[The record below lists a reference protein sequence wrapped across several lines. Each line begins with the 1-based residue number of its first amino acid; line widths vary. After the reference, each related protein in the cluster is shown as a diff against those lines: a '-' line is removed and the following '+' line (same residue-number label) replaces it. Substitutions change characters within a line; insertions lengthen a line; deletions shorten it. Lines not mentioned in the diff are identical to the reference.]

1 MKRLSEFVRWFFYI
15 TTCVLFLF
23 AANMQLSGG
32 DVISAST
39 LWQIM
44 LSGFVT
50 SLVTVIFRP
59 AEQDSGRVAIIKI
72 VIHYLVLCVVMI
84 LLGYWFGWMN
94 LNIQGI
100 IMMTLSVAVV
110 YFLVYFATY
119 WLNKKQTDEINQKL
133 KKKYSEDE

>member
-84 LLGYWFGWMN
+84 LFGYWFGWMN

-100 IMMTLSVAVV
+100 IMMTLSVAIV

>member
-1 MKRLSEFVRWFFYI
+1 MKKVSEFMKWFFYI
-15 TTCVLFLF
+15 TTCVLFVF
-23 AANMQLSGG
+23 AANVQLSGE
-32 DVISAST
+32 DVVSSGM

-59 AEQDSGRVAIIKI
+59 AEQDSGWVAIIKI
-72 VIHYLVLCVVMI
+72 VIHYLILCVVMI
-84 LLGYWFGWMN
+84 LFGYWFGWMN